1 MRARWLGWAGVE
13 VEHDGVRILIDPL
26 IGPRAVFAAAGDA
39 ATRVEVPAL
48 VDPADGAPAAAA
60 LVSHLHR
67 DHTDADALSRSLAG
81 DAPIL
86 GPRFYP
92 GQDDLAEVGI
102 AQARSELEATGLV
115 LTECDAWQR
124 REVGPFTITALPA
137 ADGTGD
143 PQLSWA
149 VEAGG
154 RRIIHLGDTMFH
166 GWWWR
171 MARFAGPFDAA
182 FVPINGAVLS
192 FPWRQPPSPFPGA
205 MTAAE
210 AVVAAMALGARR
222 AVPIHFGG
230 FDFEPFYRSDTDALP
245 RFLKDAERE
254 SVTAHPLE
262 LGGSLELGAPAAAP
276 A

>member
-1 MRARWLGWAGVE
+1 MRVRWLGWAGIE
-13 VEHDGVRILIDPL
+13 LEHGGDRILIDPL

-39 ATRVEVPAL
+39 ASGVEVPEL
-48 VDPADGAPAAAA
+48 VDPADGPPAAAA

-67 DHTDADALSRSLAG
+67 DHTDADALGGSLG
-81 DAPIL
+81 GGAPIL

-92 GQDDLAEVGI
+92 GQDGVAEAGI
-102 AQARSELEATGLV
+102 AQARAELDAAGLQI
-115 LTECDAWQR
+115 TESDAWR
-124 REVGPFTITALPA
+124 RHEVGPFTITALPA

-154 RRIIHLGDTMFH
+154 RRIVHLGDTMFH

-192 FPWRQPPSPFPGA
+192 FPWRQPPSPLPGA
-205 MTAAE
+205 MTAAD
-210 AVVAAMALGARR
+210 AAVAAQTLGARL

-230 FDFEPFYRSDTDALP
+230 FDFEPFYRSDAEALP
-245 RFLKDAERE
+245 RFLTAAAR
-254 SVTAHPLE
+254 SGVAAHPLE
-262 LGGSLELGAPAAAP
+262 LGGVLDLAVPVAA
-276 A
+276 

>member
-13 VEHDGVRILIDPL
+13 VEHEGARVLIDPL

-39 ATRVEVPAL
+39 AAGVEVPEL
-48 VDPADGAPAAAA
+48 VDPADGVPAVAAM
-60 LVSHLHR
+60 VSHLHR
-67 DHTDADALSRSLAG
+67 DHTDADALAGSLADG
-81 DAPIL
+81 APIL

-92 GQDDLAEVGI
+92 GQDGVAEAGI
-102 AQARSELEATGLV
+102 AQARSELDGAGLT
-115 LTECDAWQR
+115 LTEVDAWQTHT
-124 REVGPFTITALPA
+124 VGPFTITALPA

-154 RRIIHLGDTMFH
+154 RRIVHLGDTLFH

-205 MTAAE
+205 MSAAE
-210 AVVAAMALGARR
+210 GVVATQTLGAGL

-230 FDFEPFYRSDTDALP
+230 FDFEPFYRSDTEALQ
-245 RFLKDAERE
+245 RFLEAAERDGI
-254 SVTAHPLE
+254 SAHPLE
-262 LGGSLELGAPAAAP
+262 LGGTLDLTPIATA
-276 A
+276 